1 MGGDLSAK
9 TASPATVSF
18 NPSSRSG
25 YHMHTSQ
32 DVYLWRTKIV
42 SLINGSHW
50 SSCDYHLSARGI
62 PKYLIEESFLGC
74 VHNV

>member
-1 MGGDLSAK
+1 MRMTPLTRLAAARLGTLS
-9 TASPATVSF
+9 PQ
-18 NPSSRSG
+18 SG